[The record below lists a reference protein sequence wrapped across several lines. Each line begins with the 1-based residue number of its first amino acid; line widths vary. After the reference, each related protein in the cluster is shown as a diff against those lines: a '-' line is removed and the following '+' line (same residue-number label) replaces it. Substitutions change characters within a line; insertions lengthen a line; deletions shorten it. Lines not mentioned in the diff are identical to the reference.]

1 MRSSLTALQT
11 AAASNGSE
19 ADGAASTREPAE
31 LVEGEDVG
39 PEVESED
46 TPFLDLLALH
56 LKDIKESKRET
67 CENLEF
73 MEMLWRMS
81 QATLWAKSFH
91 TAACRLCRLQIPR
104 HRSFVLQDSGCD
116 GRLLDSWDQPE
127 ASAAQDLPKHQGWE
141 LVERSHSVH
150 DGWLHGMCGMIVGIC
165 CAMLCPC
172 YNTIQEHSI
181 HTISHDPTES
191 SGFWT
196 TLLLA
201 AIVLWSF

>member
-73 MEMLWRMS
+73 MEML
-81 QATLWAKSFH
+81 
-91 TAACRLCRLQIPR
+91 
-104 HRSFVLQDSGCD
+104 
-116 GRLLDSWDQPE
+116 
-127 ASAAQDLPKHQGWE
+127 
-141 LVERSHSVH
+141 
-150 DGWLHGMCGMIVGIC
+150 
-165 CAMLCPC
+165 
-172 YNTIQEHSI
+172 
-181 HTISHDPTES
+181 
-191 SGFWT
+191 
-196 TLLLA
+196 
-201 AIVLWSF
+201 